1 MLSAFSFRRALLLMV
16 PIIAIKAILWL
27 HTNNEFFFDGKLFL
41 LQTLIRPLKYPA
53 ITLAGH
59 AAYWGILPL
68 LVLVFFRSFT
78 QKFTSAS
85 PGHALAFLA
94 LAFFALDS
102 EARHIATFTPLI
114 LVVLGQILN
123 EIHLGTRTVSAL
135 VALQLLLSHF
145 YIPLNG
151 EGMALALEKEEFSVF
166 PAQMLMMNFGAW
178 MTPATYIFWT
188 IVALG
193 TLFALRKLLKTV
205 E

>member
-1 MLSAFSFRRALLLMV
+1 MLSAFSFRRALLIIV

-94 LAFFALDS
+94 LAIFALDS

-123 EIHLGTRTVSAL
+123 EIHLGIRTESAL

-193 TLFALRKLLKTV
+193 TLFALRKLLKAV

>member
-59 AAYWGILPL
+59 A
-68 LVLVFFRSFT
+68 
-78 QKFTSAS
+78 
-85 PGHALAFLA
+85 LAFLA
-94 LAFFALDS
+94 LAIFALDS